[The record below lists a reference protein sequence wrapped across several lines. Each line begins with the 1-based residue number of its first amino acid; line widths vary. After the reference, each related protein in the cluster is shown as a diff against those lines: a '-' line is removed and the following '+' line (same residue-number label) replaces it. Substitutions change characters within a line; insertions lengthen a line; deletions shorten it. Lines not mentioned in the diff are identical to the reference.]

1 MKYQLIA
8 CDLDETLLNSQ
19 HQVCQR
25 NIELIKK
32 AKEKGVKFVPATGR
46 LYQSVQGCLKELGLY
61 DEEGEYVLSANGG
74 VLTEN
79 KNNRILQMK
88 GLSFEKMKELFDFGK
103 HYDVCIAIYTI
114 QNIYVYHLN
123 ENERQRMNN
132 QGIQYIVLED
142 DCLDALKNDDIV
154 KVLFETR
161 DMEYLQSLEPLMQ
174 DIVKDEVDVSYSSM
188 RYMELN
194 LTGVNKGQGLHDLA
208 RLLNIPIEAT
218 IAVGDNFND
227 MAMLEAAGLSVAA
240 GNAVEEVKALCDYT
254 TKADC
259 NEGVVAELIEKF
271 IL

>member
-1 MKYQLIA
+1 
-8 CDLDETLLNSQ
+8 
-19 HQVCQR
+19 
-25 NIELIKK
+25 
-32 AKEKGVKFVPATGR
+32 
-46 LYQSVQGCLKELGLY
+46 
-61 DEEGEYVLSANGG
+61 
-74 VLTEN
+74 
-79 KNNRILQMK
+79 
-88 GLSFEKMKELFDFGK
+88 
-103 HYDVCIAIYTI
+103 
-114 QNIYVYHLN
+114 
-123 ENERQRMNN
+123 
-132 QGIQYIVLED
+132 
-142 DCLDALKNDDIV
+142 
-154 KVLFETR
+154 VLFETR

-194 LTGVNKGQGLHDLA
+194 LKGVNKGQGLHDLA